1 MPNRQSIICKREFIM
16 SFTVKDILQ
25 MEVTPALG
33 CTEPAAIAL
42 ACAAAASLLEGEE
55 IDRLELWVDANI
67 YKNGTAVAIPG
78 TDGMTGLD
86 VAAGVGAFGGNPSIG
101 LEVFDTVDQRSI
113 DKTKALIDSKG
124 VDIHLF
130 EETGLHVKAVISSGS
145 DRAVAEIK
153 ELHNN
158 IVYLALNDIE
168 ITDSNLLSK
177 VAGSSGKSAMALLEE
192 WLMDLKLDDIYE
204 MIDEIDEED
213 LAFLKKGVEYNV
225 TLAEYGLKYGS
236 GLGIGKAIERLLK
249 QKLLVKDMATSARIL
264 TSAAADAR
272 MSGVNLPAMS
282 SAGSGNHG
290 LTAILPIWAIK
301 DFVAHDEETVLR
313 AIGLSHVITAYV
325 KAHTGRL
332 SAVCGC
338 SVAAGAGATAGITY
352 LVGGDVEHMAGAIKN
367 IMEDLAGVICDGA
380 KAGCALKLNTAAG
393 AAVQAALFSLQG
405 INVQDTDGIIGQSTE
420 QTVRNIGTLSH
431 QGMVETDRTI
441 LQIMREKEKSRK

>member
-1 MPNRQSIICKREFIM
+1 M

-55 IDRLELWVDANI
+55 IDRLELWVDPNI

-145 DRAVAEIK
+145 DRSVAEIK

-158 IVYLALNDIE
+158 IVYLSLNDIE
-168 ITDSNLLSK
+168 ITDSSLLSK
-177 VAGSSGKSAMALLEE
+177 AAGSSGKSAMALLEE
-192 WLMDLKLDDIYE
+192 WLMDLTLDDIYE

>member
-158 IVYLALNDIE
+158 IVYLSLNDIE